1 MQNVQPKPRGLV
13 ERGLIGGL
21 VLVALIFLG
30 VSLAR
35 AAEVVPSIGV
45 SAGSHGGDPKFS
57 TGVALRTTVIPFLK
71 GEVGVAYHRES
82 YAFTGGTLNATTWPV
97 TASVWFA
104 PVPFVYAGG
113 GGGWYHSTVSLAGA
127 PIIASVTEQAF
138 GTHVGGG
145 LRMPIAPLLALDLNA
160 RYVVL
165 QKRTNS
171 LTSATYDPS
180 FWNVALGLAVKF

>member
-1 MQNVQPKPRGLV
+1 MQNVQSKPRGLA

-21 VLVALIFLG
+21 VFLALLFLG
-30 VSLAR
+30 VSFAR
-35 AAEVVPSIGV
+35 AAEIVPSIGV
-45 SAGSHGGDPKFS
+45 SAGSHGGDPQFS
-57 TGVALRTTVIPFLK
+57 TGLALRSTVIPFVK
-71 GEVGVAYHRES
+71 GELGVAYHRDS
-82 YAFTGGTLNATTWPV
+82 YSMSGSTLNSTTWPV

-113 GGGWYHSTVSLAGA
+113 GAGWYHSTVSLAGA
-127 PIIASVTEQAF
+127 PVVASVTEQAF

-145 LRMPIAPLLALDLNA
+145 LRMPVAPLIALDLNA

-180 FWNVALGLAVKF
+180 FWTAALGLAVKF